1 MESTRQ
7 PGATRGDGGTRFRVA
22 IMLCVAMIVGLASGS
37 FIAGDQQTGIG
48 GNGNNPYAIGLWGDL
63 PYSSQQ
69 ATVGIP
75 NLIADMNS
83 QNLAFTVHD
92 GDLKAGSG
100 PCPDTLYSDALT
112 RFNSLDAPAIFTPGD
127 NDWTD

>member
-48 GNGNNPYAIGLWGDL
+48 GNGNNSYAIGLWGDL

-69 ATVGIP
+69 ATVG
-75 NLIADMNS
+75 
-83 QNLAFTVHD
+83 FRT
-92 GDLKAGSG
+92 
-100 PCPDTLYSDALT
+100 
-112 RFNSLDAPAIFTPGD
+112 
-127 NDWTD
+127 